1 MKKQTLMKILTWLA
15 QERTGLSSECMA
27 FTAAGIECRRYGSYP
42 HDPSDFNRC
51 LVLIH
56 NVPEIRTHFSDIA
69 KLNIQWKALISR
81 WDELEETFIEE
92 VGFNWSKADSAP
104 KTYAL
109 MKEILKG
116 AKA

>member
-1 MKKQTLMKILTWLA
+1 MKDSTLMKILKWLA
-15 QERTGLSSECMA
+15 QERTGMSSEYMA
-27 FTAAGIECRRYGSYP
+27 FTAAGIEPRYGCSYP
-42 HDPSDFNRC
+42 HDPADFNRC

-56 NVPEIRTHFSDIA
+56 RVPEIKEHFGVIS
-69 KLNIQWKALISR
+69 NSSTQWAALISG
-81 WDELEETFIEE
+81 WDELERTFIDE

-116 AKA
+116 AKG